1 MINVIKMDLFRMF
14 KTKSLYVVWL
24 TFILLIVF
32 STIMIKDDYS
42 EEAIQQENYQTTV
55 QESADENLG
64 MNVIL
69 PTKPGTHITIY
80 DTFYANV
87 KGKAVALFIVIFAVI
102 FSTADMKS
110 GFIKNIGGQV
120 KNRISLVLSKALILT
135 LFTVL
140 TMFLFLGVQG
150 ICNQMVFGYLKWG
163 PWKEFLSYFG
173 LSLLLH
179 IAFAMI
185 VMAAAIII
193 QNNVFSMAL
202 AVCLCMNLIFIIYS
216 FFDKAAAAM
225 HIKNFHFVH
234 YTVTGKIAML
244 PIKMN
249 GKDIRSAVIVGIVYL
264 VISLVF
270 SSFVV
275 QKRDLD

>member
-1 MINVIKMDLFRMF
+1 MINVIKMDLYRMF

-24 TFILLIVF
+24 IFILLIIF
-32 STIMIKDDYS
+32 STVMIKGDYS
-42 EEAIQQENYQTTV
+42 EDAIQQENYQTSI
-55 QESADENLG
+55 QASENENIG

-69 PTKPGTHITIY
+69 PTKPGERITVY
-80 DTFYANV
+80 DSFYANV

-135 LFTVL
+135 LFTIL
-140 TMFLFLGVQG
+140 TMFLFFGVQG
-150 ICNQMVFGYLKWG
+150 ICNHWFFGYLKWG

-202 AVCLCMNLIFIIYS
+202 AVCLCMNMIFIIYS
-216 FFDKAAAAM
+216 FLDKVAAAI
-225 HIKNFHFVH
+225 HIKDFHFVL

-249 GKDIRSAVIVGIVYL
+249 GKDIRSAAIVSIVYIL
-264 VISLVF
+264 ISLVF